1 MKKPDP
7 YMTDEDN
14 PEWTDEDFK
23 NAVPARLLHP
33 DLVEAW
39 ERRQRGQRGPQKQ
52 PVKEAISLRVDK
64 DVLAAFRATGDGWQS
79 RMNAALRMGA
89 ERLGPLLKKP
99 AKKQTARSPKQSIR
113 SR

>member
-14 PEWTDEDFK
+14 PEWSDEDFK
-23 NAVPARLLHP
+23 SAVPARLLHP

-39 ERRQRGQRGPQKQ
+39 ESRQRGQRGPQKG

-79 RMNAALRMGA
+79 RMNAALRIGA
-89 ERLGPLLKKP
+89 ERLRPFLKKP
-99 AKKQTARSPKQSIR
+99 TKKQTVRSLEQSIR